1 METRARGERVSMSQ
15 NKYKYALFDL
25 DGTLTDP
32 GEGITKSVQYAL
44 AKFGICVE
52 NRRELFCFIGP
63 PLHESFEVYYGFSR
77 PDAMKAVDY
86 YREYYAAKG
95 IFENLVYDGIEKTL
109 SDLKSSGVRIC
120 LATSKPEYYAKQI
133 LEHFELDGYFTAVAG
148 SEMDGTRTKK
158 AEVVERALMLLGNP
172 CVSDCVMIGDREHD
186 VLGGAAHGLDTI
198 GVLFGYGNREE
209 LERAGATYIAA
220 IPDEITNVIVR

>member
-1 METRARGERVSMSQ
+1 MS
-15 NKYKYALFDL
+15 KYQYALFDL

-32 GEGITKSVQYAL
+32 GEGITRSVQYAL
-44 AKFGICVE
+44 AKFGINVE
-52 NRRELFCFIGP
+52 NRLELFCFIGP

-77 PDAMKAVDY
+77 PDAMKAVDA
-86 YREYYAAKG
+86 YREYYAVKG
-95 IFENLVYDGIEKTL
+95 IFENLVYDGISQTL
-109 SDLKSSGVRIC
+109 AELQKNGVKIC
-120 LATSKPEYYAKQI
+120 LATSKPELYAKQI
-133 LEHFELDGYFTAVAG
+133 LEHFELDSYFTAVAG

-172 CVSDCVMIGDREHD
+172 NVADCVMIGDREHD
-186 VLGGAAHGLDTI
+186 VLGGSAHGLDTV

-220 IPDEITNVIVR
+220 TPAEIVKILI

>member
-1 METRARGERVSMSQ
+1 M

-32 GEGITKSVQYAL
+32 GEGITRSVQYAL
-44 AKFGICVE
+44 AKFGIHVE
-52 NRRELFCFIGP
+52 NRQELFCFIGP

-86 YREYYAAKG
+86 YREYYAVKG
-95 IFENLVYDGIEKTL
+95 IFENLVYDGIRDALAALRERGIK
-109 SDLKSSGVRIC
+109 VC
-120 LATSKPEYYAKQI
+120 LATSKPEFYAEQI
-133 LEHFELDGYFTAVAG
+133 LEHFDLDGYFTAVAG

-172 CVSDCVMIGDREHD
+172 DVKDCVMIGDREHD
-186 VLGGAAHGLDTI
+186 VLGGKAHGLDTV
-198 GVLFGYGNREE
+198 GVLFGYGSREE
-209 LERAGATYIAA
+209 LERTGATHIAA
-220 IPDEITNVIVR
+220 KPADIVKILTE

>member
-1 METRARGERVSMSQ
+1 MS
-15 NKYKYALFDL
+15 KYQYALFDL

-32 GEGITKSVQYAL
+32 GEGITRSVQYAL
-44 AKFGICVE
+44 ARFGINVE

-77 PDAMKAVDY
+77 PDAMKAVDA
-86 YREYYAAKG
+86 YREYYAVKG
-95 IFENLVYDGIEKTL
+95 IFENLVYDGIREMLAELQKN
-109 SDLKSSGVRIC
+109 GVKIC
-120 LATSKPEYYAKQI
+120 LATSKPELYARQI
-133 LEHFELDGYFTAVAG
+133 LEHFALDSYFTAVAG

-172 CVSDCVMIGDREHD
+172 SVADCVMIGDREHD
-186 VLGGAAHGLDTI
+186 VLGGSAHGLDTV

-220 IPDEITNVIVR
+220 TPAEIVKILI

>member
-1 METRARGERVSMSQ
+1 MS
-15 NKYKYALFDL
+15 KYRYALFDL

-52 NRRELFCFIGP
+52 NRRELYCFIGP
-63 PLHESFEVYYGFSR
+63 PLHESFEVYYEFSR
-77 PDAMKAVDY
+77 PDAMRAVEY
-86 YREYYAAKG
+86 YREYYAGKG
-95 IFENLVYDGIEKTL
+95 IFENLVYEGIEETL
-109 SDLKSSGVRIC
+109 AQLQAQGVKIC
-120 LATSKPEYYAKQI
+120 LATSKPELYAKQI
-133 LEHFELDGYFTAVAG
+133 LEHFALDGYFTAIAG

-172 CVSDCVMIGDREHD
+172 DAADCIMIGDREHD
-186 VLGGAAHGLDTI
+186 VLGGAAHGLDTL

-209 LERAGATYIAA
+209 LARAGATYLAKTPA
-220 IPDEITNVIVR
+220 DIVKIIRK

>member
-1 METRARGERVSMSQ
+1 MS
-15 NKYKYALFDL
+15 KYQYALFDL

-32 GEGITKSVQYAL
+32 GEGITRSVQYAL
-44 AKFGICVE
+44 AKFGINVE

-77 PDAMKAVDY
+77 PDAMKAVDA
-86 YREYYAAKG
+86 YREYYAVKG
-95 IFENLVYDGIEKTL
+95 IFENLVYDGIGEMLAELQKN
-109 SDLKSSGVRIC
+109 GVKIC
-120 LATSKPEYYAKQI
+120 LATSKPELYAKQI
-133 LEHFELDGYFTAVAG
+133 LEHFELDSYFTAVAG

-158 AEVVERALMLLGNP
+158 AEVIERALMLLGNP
-172 CVSDCVMIGDREHD
+172 SVADCVMIGDREHD
-186 VLGGAAHGLDTI
+186 VLGGSANGLDTV

-220 IPDEITNVIVR
+220 TPAEIVKILI

>member
-1 METRARGERVSMSQ
+1 MSG
-15 NKYKYALFDL
+15 YKYALFDL

-32 GEGITKSVQYAL
+32 GEGITRSVQYAL
-44 AKFGICVE
+44 AKFGINVE

-77 PDAMKAVDY
+77 PDAMKAVDA
-86 YREYYAAKG
+86 YREYYAVKG
-95 IFENLVYDGIEKTL
+95 IFENLVYDGISQTL
-109 SDLKSSGVRIC
+109 AELQKNGVKIC
-120 LATSKPEYYAKQI
+120 LATSKPELYAKQI
-133 LEHFELDGYFTAVAG
+133 LEHFELDSYFTAVAG

-172 CVSDCVMIGDREHD
+172 SVADCVMIGDREHD
-186 VLGGAAHGLDTI
+186 VLGGSAHGLDTV
-198 GVLFGYGNREE
+198 GVLFGYGDREE

-220 IPDEITNVIVR
+220 TPAEIVKILI

>member
-1 METRARGERVSMSQ
+1 MIRYR
-15 NKYKYALFDL
+15 YALFDL

-44 AKFGICVE
+44 AKFGITVE
-52 NRRELFCFIGP
+52 DRKQLFCFIGP

-77 PDAMKAVDY
+77 PDAMRAVDC
-86 YREYYAAKG
+86 YREYYAVKG
-95 IFENLVYDGIEKTL
+95 IFENLVYDGIENML
-109 SDLKSSGVRIC
+109 QQLQAAGVRIC
-120 LATSKPEYYAKQI
+120 LATSKPEVYAKQI
-133 LEHFELDGYFTAVAG
+133 LEHFGLDGYFTAVAG

-172 CVSDCVMIGDREHD
+172 DVSDCIMIGDREHD
-186 VLGGAAHGLDTI
+186 VLGGQAHGLDTV
-198 GVLFGYGNREE
+198 GVLFGYGSREE

-220 IPDEITNVIVR
+220 TPADIEKIINK

>member
-1 METRARGERVSMSQ
+1 MSQ
-15 NKYKYALFDL
+15 NKYEYALFDL

-44 AKFGICVE
+44 AKYGIIVE
-52 NRRELFCFIGP
+52 NRQELFCFIGP

-86 YREYYAAKG
+86 YREYYAVKG
-95 IFENLVYDGIEKTL
+95 IFENLVYDGIPEALAALQK
-109 SDLKSSGVRIC
+109 SGVKIC
-120 LATSKPEYYAKQI
+120 LATSKPEFYAKQI
-133 LEHFELDGYFTAVAG
+133 LAHFGLDGYFAAVAG
-148 SEMDGTRTKK
+148 SNMDGTRTKK
-158 AEVVERALMLLGNP
+158 AEVVERALALLGNP
-172 CVSDCVMIGDREHD
+172 DIGDCVMIGDREHD

-198 GVLFGYGNREE
+198 GVTFGYGGREE

-220 IPDEITNVIVR
+220 TPEEIVNLIVR

>member
-1 METRARGERVSMSQ
+1 MKRYQ
-15 NKYKYALFDL
+15 YALFDL

-32 GEGITKSVQYAL
+32 GEGITRSVQYAL
-44 AKFGICVE
+44 EKFGIHVE
-52 NRRELFCFIGP
+52 DRTQLYCFIGP

-86 YREYYAAKG
+86 YREYYSVKG
-95 IFENLVYDGIEKTL
+95 IFENLVYDGIREALEQLTAN
-109 SDLKSSGVRIC
+109 GVRVC

-133 LEHFELDGYFTAVAG
+133 LQHFALDGYFTAVAG

-172 CVSDCVMIGDREHD
+172 CAADCVMIGDREHD
-186 VLGGAAHGLDTI
+186 VQGGAAHGLDTV
-198 GVLFGYGNREE
+198 GVLFGYGSRQE
-209 LERAGATYIAA
+209 LERAGAVHIAPTPA
-220 IPDEITNVIVR
+220 DIVKIII

>member
-1 METRARGERVSMSQ
+1 MS
-15 NKYKYALFDL
+15 KYQYALFDL

-32 GEGITKSVQYAL
+32 GEGITRSVQYAL
-44 AKFGICVE
+44 AKFGINVE

-77 PDAMKAVDY
+77 PDAMKAVDA
-86 YREYYAAKG
+86 YREYYAVKG
-95 IFENLVYDGIEKTL
+95 IFENLVYDGISQTL
-109 SDLKSSGVRIC
+109 AELQKNGVKIC
-120 LATSKPEYYAKQI
+120 LATSKPELYAKQI
-133 LEHFELDGYFTAVAG
+133 LEHFELDSYFTAVAG

-172 CVSDCVMIGDREHD
+172 SVADCVMIGDREHD
-186 VLGGAAHGLDTI
+186 VLGGSAHGLDTV

-220 IPDEITNVIVR
+220 TPAEIVKILI